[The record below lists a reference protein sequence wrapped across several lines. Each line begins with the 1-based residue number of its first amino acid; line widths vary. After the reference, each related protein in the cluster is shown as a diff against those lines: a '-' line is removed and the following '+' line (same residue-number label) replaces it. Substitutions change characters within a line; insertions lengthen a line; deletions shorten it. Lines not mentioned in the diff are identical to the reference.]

1 MTVVSLEFLLNVF
14 ILDSNNVLVFVVLIT
29 YDTVFFNIYMYIQ
42 SGYFSKSFQNV
53 RECRN
58 MKSVFAA
65 VAITD
70 KQ

>member
-1 MTVVSLEFLLNVF
+1 MFSFWTQ
-14 ILDSNNVLVFVVLIT
+14 NNVLVFVVLIS
-29 YDTVFFNIYMYIQ
+29 YDTVFLIYKDIFKALYVYMYIQ

>member
-1 MTVVSLEFLLNVF
+1 MFSFWTQ
-14 ILDSNNVLVFVVLIT
+14 NNVLVFVVLIS
-29 YDTVFFNIYMYIQ
+29 YDTVFLIYKDIFKALYVYMYIQ

-58 MKSVFAA
+58 LKSVFAA